1 VLYTIDGRARIP
13 ARFAIDWIKL
23 GPDNKPARGDPSR
36 LANWHGYGADVL
48 AVAAGT
54 VADARDDIPEQE
66 FLGTRSPTSQLQN
79 DSGNYVALDLG
90 HGRYAFYEHLKQG
103 SIRVRAGDRVEA
115 GQVLGQLGNTGSS
128 SSGPHLHFHLS
139 DANSTLAAEGLPY
152 VFSSFDVLGS
162 FDSMADVGT
171 GAAPRPVSAG
181 AARTRR
187 KELPPANAVVNF

>member
-1 VLYTIDGRARIP
+1 VRICALCVTTALALLTSTPSVAQSRAPIVQSLDLQVPLAPTPVRIDG
-13 ARFAIDWIKL
+13 KL
-23 GPDNKPARGDPSR
+23 H
-36 LANWHGYGADVL
+36 LAYEVHLTNL
-48 AVAAGT
+48 
-54 VADARDDIPEQE
+54 
-66 FLGTRSPTSQLQN
+66 RSV
-79 DSGNYVALDLG
+79 DG
-90 HGRYAFYEHLKQG
+90 HGRYAFYEHLKHG
-103 SIRVRAGDRVEA
+103 SVSVRAGDQVEA

-152 VFSSFDVLGS
+152 VFSGFEVLGS

-187 KELPPANAVVNF
+187 MELPPANAVVNF